1 MIPIDSLR
9 FPVSYLQLCDEI
21 CAARGVD
28 NKRYYAD
35 EMGLT
40 SSQLSDPEGTIS
52 GGNFHKLLGLIAD
65 FIREKPEHQQ
75 LLIEFFPATIHGY
88 VALAAMTSE
97 TVFSALEVA
106 IRYAHQIMP
115 AFELSQEVSEGQC
128 HIHFKRIAEL
138 GAHNEL
144 MTEMVFCAAHSFLR
158 MLGQSKLDIELSLAH
173 ESIQLTEL
181 PNIFSKLHIAT
192 SNVENK
198 LSFSTKYLN
207 DKLATRNEVTRRAI
221 EQALERNELRLIQE
235 QSLSYQ
241 SSAIILSRIQQQLP
255 VEAKDIAK
263 QLALSPRTFNRRLL
277 DEGSSFRQL
286 YNDCRC
292 NIGKDLLRNSNLTI
306 SQVSEQLGFSDEA
319 NFSRFFKN
327 QTGLSPRTFRQTKL

>member
-1 MIPIDSLR
+1 MIPIEALS

-28 NKRYYAD
+28 AKRYYAD

-40 SSQLSDPEGTIS
+40 DSQLSDPQGTIS
-52 GGNFHKLLGLIAD
+52 GENFHKLLGLIAD

-75 LLIEFFPATIHGY
+75 LLMEFFPATIHGY

-97 TVFSALEVA
+97 TVVSALEVA

-115 AFELSQEVSEGQC
+115 AFELSHEVSGEQC
-128 HIHFKRIAEL
+128 HIHFKRVAEL
-138 GAHNEL
+138 GAHNDL

-158 MLGQSKLDIELSLAH
+158 MLGQSKVEIDLSLAH
-173 ESIQLTEL
+173 ENILLTEL
-181 PNIFSKLHIAT
+181 PSLYSKLHIET
-192 SNVENK
+192 SCTENR
-198 LSFSTKYLN
+198 LSFPAKYLN
-207 DKLATRNEVTRRAI
+207 DKLATRNEATRQAI
-221 EQALERNELRLIQE
+221 EQALENNELRLSQE
-235 QSLSYQ
+235 HSLSYQ
-241 SSAIILSRIQQQLP
+241 VSAIILSRIQQQQL

-263 QLALSPRTFNRRLL
+263 QLTLSPRTFNRRLL
-277 DEGSSFRQL
+277 DEGNNFRQL

-292 NIGKDLLRNSNLTI
+292 NIGKDLLSSSNLTI
-306 SQVSEQLGFSDEA
+306 SQISEQLGFSDEA

-327 QTGLSPRTFRQTKL
+327 QTGLSPRTFRQTKV